1 MRIGRF
7 SQMFLLLVVSGW
19 GTVWAAPEK
28 SVDASILQQSAKIT
42 TQGTVVDAQGEPLI
56 GVSILE
62 VGTTNGTITDIDGK
76 FTLQVTSGATL
87 ELSYI
92 GYKTQQLKAVSDL
105 GTIQMS
111 DDTEV
116 LQEVVV
122 TALGIKRER
131 KLWVMPFRK
140 SKENL
145 WLKPVKQTSLML
157 CLVRFRVYRL
167 FVLVM
172 DLVDLQKFSCVVQT
186 L

>member
-122 TALGIKRER
+122 TALGIKRE
-131 KLWVMPFRK
+131 KKALGYAMQEV
-140 SKENL
+140 KENL
-145 WLKPVKQTSLML
+145 WLRLVKQILPML
-157 CLVRFRVYRL
+157 CLERFQVCKL

>member
-1 MRIGRF
+1 
-7 SQMFLLLVVSGW
+7 MFLLLVVSGW

-111 DDTEV
+111 DDTECPSGSSGDCFGY
-116 LQEVVV
+116 Q
-122 TALGIKRER
+122 A
-131 KLWVMPFRK
+131 
-140 SKENL
+140 
-145 WLKPVKQTSLML
+145 
-157 CLVRFRVYRL
+157 
-167 FVLVM
+167 
-172 DLVDLQKFSCVVQT
+172 
-186 L
+186 